1 MNDEFDE
8 FDEFIIRIKFKS
20 EIRNI
25 YIKKDELT
33 VQNLLNYGECD
44 FRNKNQLVVLL
55 MTVQKNIICSKKIF

>member
-1 MNDEFDE
+1 MYDE

-33 VQNLLNYGECD
+33 VQNLLNCGECD
-44 FRNKNQLVVLL
+44 FRNKN
-55 MTVQKNIICSKKIF
+55 